1 MIEKVISFSVKNK
14 FIIGLLTVA
23 LIVWGLYSLTQLPID
38 AVPDITNNQV
48 QVFTVTPKLATQEVE
63 QFITFPVE
71 IAMSNI
77 PGVIEIRSISRF
89 GLSVV
94 TIVFEEDM
102 GSYLPRQLI
111 SEKLNEVKEEIPDGL
126 GEPFMGPITTGLGE
140 IYQYVIVPEEGYDT
154 VYTPMELRTIQD
166 WLVKRQ
172 LAMTPG
178 VVEVNSFGGYI
189 KQYEVAIDPE
199 KLKAMDVT
207 IADVFEALEK
217 NNENTGGSYIEK
229 DHKAYLIRGEGIVK
243 SKSEIENIVV
253 KVNKNVPILIKNIAE
268 VKYGSQ
274 VRYGVFTRNGDG
286 EGVGG
291 MIMMLK
297 GENSDQVLK
306 NVKEKIKQIQQSL
319 PEGLEI
325 HPFID
330 RSELISHTT
339 STFTENLVLG
349 GLIVIFVLILLL
361 GNFRAGLI
369 VASTIP
375 LSMMFAF
382 GMMNIFGVW
391 VNLMSLGAIDFGNF
405 VDGAVIIVESIVF
418 VVAKKSRELNRL
430 LNKDEMDSVTYESSS
445 KMLNSAFFG
454 QLIILIVYLPI
465 LALIGVEGKM
475 FKPMAYVLIF
485 AMIGVI
491 ILCFTYVPMIS
502 SLLLRRI
509 PSDKITISD
518 KIMGFVNRLYLP
530 SITYA
535 LKKKTAVLVSA
546 LFLLVISTVL
556 FFRLGGEFLPQLD
569 EGIIAFHIILKPGT
583 NLTEAKEMSTKIE
596 THLLKKFPEIKEIA
610 SRFGVSEVPTDPM
623 PMDLADAFV
632 ILKDKS
638 EWTSADTKDE
648 LIEKLKEELELFPGV
663 NYEFTQPVEM
673 RFNELLSGVRE
684 DIAIK
689 IYGEDIDVLARK
701 AAEVEKLIRNIEG
714 VADLKAEAIQG
725 LPQISVSYD
734 RGRIARYGLNISDLN
749 RVISTAFGGE
759 SAGVVFE
766 GEKRFD
772 LVVRLKEEYRTDI
785 EHLQNI
791 YIPLPDGNQIPLNEL
806 AMIQFVDAPMQI
818 SRENTNRRTYVGVN
832 VSGRDV
838 SSLVDEIKE
847 RLDADL
853 KLPPGYYIEYGGA
866 FENFEEASK
875 RLTLV
880 VPVALAL
887 IFVLLFFSLKSVKQ
901 TLMIFTA
908 IPLAG
913 IGGVLSL
920 YIRDMHFSIS
930 AGIGFIAL
938 FGVAV
943 LNGLVLINMFNDLK
957 KQGVEDLNERIIKG
971 TRSRLRPILLT
982 AGTDILGFLPMAI
995 STSAGAEVQRPLA
1008 TVVIGGLITATL
1020 LTLIVL
1026 PILYYLTEKGIRNQM
1041 RLKFKS
1047 APVIILLAA
1056 IMFFTQN
1063 NYAQEKI
1070 TVDDAVKIAVENYP
1084 AIKSARLNV
1093 EKEEALQK
1101 SVWDLGDT
1109 ELFYSIEETD
1119 GSEDSGIKSYGIR
1132 QKIDFPTTFIARSSH
1147 QSSKVDLTNKA
1158 YELSKN
1164 ELTRNVFSSYYQLV
1178 YAKSKLLLAE
1188 RLDSVFKDFEI
1199 VATFRFETGET
1210 NKLELLSAIGKR
1222 QEIQTVVEQ
1231 TLTEH
1236 RVALQDF
1243 NKWLMSDKK
1252 FITAESELR
1261 VYELEVA
1268 IDSASISRSP
1278 FLNYFKENIEL
1289 QSDNVSVKYN
1299 ELLPKINLGYA
1310 KQKINDV
1317 SGFYA
1322 YELGI
1327 SFPLWFFAQQGRI
1340 QEAEYEEEI
1349 AKWEFLEKKISLNTE
1364 LNNRLEQHE
1373 RISSLLEYY
1382 KTQAL
1387 PIAEE
1392 QFDFA
1397 EKSFSEGEI
1406 GYIEYIQN
1414 IQQSIDIQFAYRD
1427 LINQHNQSVIELK
1440 YLTGNFN

>member
-1 MIEKVISFSVKNK
+1 MIEKVISFSIKNK
-14 FIIGLLTVA
+14 LTIGVLTIA

-48 QVFTVTPKLATQEVE
+48 QVMTVTPKLATQEVE

-94 TIVFEEDM
+94 TIVFEEDI
-102 GSYLPRQLI
+102 GTYLPRQLI
-111 SEKLNEVKEEIPDGL
+111 SEKLNEVKEEIPEGL
-126 GEPFMGPITTGLGE
+126 GKPFMGPITTGLGE
-140 IYQYVIVPEEGYDT
+140 IYQYVIIPKEGYDT
-154 VYTPMELRTIQD
+154 VYSPMELRTIQD
-166 WLVKRQ
+166 WIVKRQ

-178 VVEVNSFGGYI
+178 IVEVNSFGGYI

-229 DHKAYLIRGEGIVK
+229 DHKAYLIRGEGIAK
-243 SKSEIENIVV
+243 SKSEIGNIVV
-253 KVNKNVPILIKNIAE
+253 KINNNVPILIKNIAE
-268 VKYGSQ
+268 VRFGSQ
-274 VRYGVFTRNGDG
+274 VRFGLFTRNGEG
-286 EGVGG
+286 ESVGG

-297 GENSDQVLK
+297 GENSDKVLK
-306 NVKEKIKQIQQSL
+306 NVKEKINKIQESL

-339 STFTENLVLG
+339 STITENLVLG

-361 GNFRAGLI
+361 GNYRAGLI
-369 VASTIP
+369 VASAIP

-382 GMMNIFGVW
+382 GMMNVFGVW
-391 VNLMSLGAIDFGNF
+391 VNLMSLGAIDFGII

-418 VVAKKSRELNRL
+418 LVAKKSKEFNRL
-430 LNKDEMDSVTYESSS
+430 LSKEEMDTITFDSSS

-465 LALIGVEGKM
+465 LALTGVEGKM

-502 SLLLRRI
+502 SIVLRSKPVDRV
-509 PSDKITISD
+509 TISD
-518 KIMGFVNRLYLP
+518 KIMHFVNRLYLP
-530 SITYA
+530 SIAYA
-535 LKKKTAVLVSA
+535 LKKKTAVLISALVLLAVSA
-546 LFLLVISTVL
+546 VL
-556 FFRLGGEFLPQLD
+556 FVRLGGEFVPQLD

-596 THLLKKFPEIKEIA
+596 AHLLKKFPEIKEIA

-623 PMDLADAFV
+623 PMDLADTFV
-632 ILKDKS
+632 LLKDQS
-638 EWTSADTKDE
+638 EWTSADSKDE
-648 LIEKLKEELELFPGV
+648 LIEKMKQELALFPGV
-663 NYEFTQPVEM
+663 SYEFTQPIEM

-684 DIAIK
+684 DIAVK
-689 IYGEDIDVLARK
+689 IYGEDINVLAGK
-701 AAEVEKLIRNIEG
+701 ANEAENIIRNIDG
-714 VADLKAEAIQG
+714 VADLKAETIQG
-725 LPQISVSYD
+725 LPQISISYD
-734 RGRIARYGLNISDLN
+734 RGKIARYGLNIEGLN
-749 RVISTAFGGE
+749 RVMSTAFGGE
-759 SAGVVFE
+759 IAGVIFE

-791 YIPLPDGNQIPLNEL
+791 YIPLPDGNQIPLKEL
-806 AMIQFVDAPMQI
+806 AQIQYVAAPMQI

-838 SSLVDEIKE
+838 ASLVSEIKE
-847 RLDADL
+847 KLNANL

-875 RLTLV
+875 RLSVV

-887 IFVLLFFSLKSVKQ
+887 IFILLYFSLKSVKQ

-920 YIRDMHFSIS
+920 YLRDMHFSIS

-943 LNGLVLINMFNDLK
+943 LNGLVLINRFNDLK
-957 KQGVEDLNERIIKG
+957 RQGVEDLNERIIKG
-971 TRSRLRPILLT
+971 TRSRLRAILLT
-982 AGTDILGFLPMAI
+982 ASVDILGFLPMAV

-1008 TVVIGGLITATL
+1008 TVVIGGLITATI

-1026 PILYYLTEKGIRNQM
+1026 PVLYYLTEKGIRNQM
-1041 RLKFKS
+1041 RLKFKL
-1047 APVIILLAA
+1047 APAILLFVAA
-1056 IMFFTQN
+1056 ILYTQN

-1070 TVDDAVKIAVENYP
+1070 TVDEAVKIAFENYP
-1084 AIKSARLNV
+1084 GLKSAKLKV
-1093 EKEEALQK
+1093 DKEESLQK

-1109 ELFYSIEETD
+1109 EIFYSKEETD
-1119 GSEDSGIKSYGIR
+1119 GSTDSGIESFGIK
-1132 QKIDFPTTFIARSSH
+1132 QQIDFPLTYIARSSH
-1147 QSSKVDLTNKA
+1147 QSSKVDLMNKV
-1158 YELSKN
+1158 YEINKN
-1164 ELTRNVFSSYYQLV
+1164 DLTRNIYSSYYQLL
-1178 YAKSKLLLAE
+1178 YAKSRLNLAQKLN
-1188 RLDSVFKDFEI
+1188 SVFRDFETAAKI
-1199 VATFRFETGET
+1199 RYETGET
-1210 NKLELLSAIGKR
+1210 NKLEMLSAIGKK
-1222 QEIQTVVEQ
+1222 QEIQTIVEATFTKYQ
-1231 TLTEH
+1231 I
-1236 RVALQDF
+1236 ALQEF
-1243 NKWLMSDKK
+1243 NKWLMSDKH
-1252 FITAESELR
+1252 FIADENELD
-1261 VYELEVA
+1261 VYELDVE
-1268 IDSASISRSP
+1268 IDTTSIEGSP
-1278 FLNYFKENIEL
+1278 WLNYFKQQIEL
-1289 QSDNVSVKYN
+1289 QSDNVSVKYS
-1299 ELLPKINLGYA
+1299 ELLPKIILGYA
-1310 KQKINDV
+1310 KQRIGGV
-1317 SGFYA
+1317 SGFYSFQA
-1322 YELGI
+1322 GI

-1340 QEAEYEEEI
+1340 QEAELDEEI
-1349 AKWEFLEKKISLNTE
+1349 AQWEYLEKKISMNTE
-1364 LNNRLEQHE
+1364 IRNKLVQHE

-1382 KTQAL
+1382 SNQAL
-1387 PIAEE
+1387 PLAEE

-1406 GYIEYIQN
+1406 DYVEYIQN
-1414 IQQSIDIQFAYRD
+1414 IQQSIDIQFAYRE
-1427 LINQHNQSVIELK
+1427 LVNRHNQSVIELK
-1440 YLTGNFN
+1440 YLIGNFN